1 MCPLT
6 RACQYWPANF
16 YLGKRLGNKKMLR
29 LSAFTAIGLLTALP
43 AYTQQQIPC
52 LDKAQMYVVLTGRH
66 GEMPV
71 MRGIASENMVFELL
85 INPDTK
91 VWSVLVNTPKD
102 VSCLVW
108 HGTQM
113 QFLEKGR
120 CYRRSKDV
128 KSNRGNKSTSFDQTS
143 YRQICAQ
150 GSSHMDTARA
160 RSGAPPLPR

>member
-1 MCPLT
+1 MS
-6 RACQYWPANF
+6 
-16 YLGKRLGNKKMLR
+16 R

-43 AYTQQQIPC
+43 AYAQQQMPC
-52 LDKAQMYVVLTGRH
+52 LDRAQMYVVLTERYE
-66 GEMPV
+66 EMPV
-71 MRGIASENMVFELL
+71 VRGIASETIVFELL

-91 VWSVLVNTPKD
+91 TWSVLLNTPED
-102 VSCLVW
+102 VACLVW
-108 HGTQM
+108 HGTQI

-150 GSSHMDTARA
+150 GSSHIDTARA
-160 RSGAPPLPR
+160 RSGDPPLPR